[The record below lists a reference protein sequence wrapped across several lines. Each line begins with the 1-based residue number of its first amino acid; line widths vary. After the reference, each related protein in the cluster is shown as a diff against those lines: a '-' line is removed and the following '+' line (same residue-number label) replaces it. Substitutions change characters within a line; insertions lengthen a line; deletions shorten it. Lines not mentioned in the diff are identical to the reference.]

1 MHYPLLRLRK
11 GKEQSVHYR
20 HPWIFSGAFENL
32 KESGIA
38 SGSLV
43 HVADC
48 EGKIVATGTFSFH
61 SMIAVRVFDF
71 GKACIDR
78 TWLREKITNAE
89 AHRTQLGYGPGTE
102 TTGYRVCFGEAD
114 GLPGLVVDRYED
126 VLVVQISTAGAEG
139 LKEMILDVLK
149 EIFSP
154 TAIVEKSNLP
164 SRKDEKL
171 EMREE
176 ILYGKL
182 KDAVEF
188 QEQGLKFFC
197 DPLKGQ
203 KTGFFLD
210 QKDLRREIQKW
221 AKGRKVL
228 NLFSYTGA
236 AGVYAM
242 KGGAKSVRHVDSSEW
257 ALEQCPLNHK
267 LNKFAEKKISC
278 EHADIF
284 SWLTKPVHEGVFDM
298 VILDPPAIIKSR
310 EDILHGEKAYHFLNR
325 AAMRFV
331 NDQGIFVTSSC
342 SHFLTAQDFRLILQ
356 RAAVQNN
363 MSLRILAEVGQSGD
377 HPLSL
382 SFPESR
388 YLKSLVCLVERR
400 LPS

>member
-1 MHYPLLRLRK
+1 MTYPILRLRK

-32 KESGIA
+32 KEAGIKP
-38 SGSLV
+38 GSLV
-43 HVADC
+43 HVSDS
-48 EGKIVATGTFSFH
+48 EGKIVATGTFSAH

-71 GKACIDR
+71 GEATIDR
-78 TWLREKITNAE
+78 TWLREKIAKAD
-89 AHRTQLGYGPGTE
+89 AHRTRLGYGSGTE

-126 VLVVQISTAGAEG
+126 VLVMQISTAGAEG
-139 LKEMILDVLK
+139 LKEIILDVLK

-154 TAIVEKSNLP
+154 SAIVEKSDLP

-171 EMREE
+171 EPREGL
-176 ILYGKL
+176 LYGKL
-182 KDAVEF
+182 QDTVEF
-188 QEQGLKFFC
+188 QEQGLKFLC

-221 AKGRKVL
+221 AKGRTVL

-242 KGGAKSVRHVDSSEW
+242 KGGAKSVHHIDSSEW
-257 ALEQCPLNHK
+257 ALGQCPLNAK
-267 LNKFAEKKISC
+267 INKIPEKKFSC
-278 EHADIF
+278 ERADIF
-284 SWLTKPVHEGVFDM
+284 SWLTKPMHEGAFDM

-310 EDILHGEKAYHFLNR
+310 EDVEHGEKAYHFLNR

-363 MSLRILAEVGQSGD
+363 MSLRVLAEVGQSGD

-388 YLKSLVCLVERR
+388 YLKSLVCLVERK
-400 LPS
+400 